1 MCDVKDKEKCYSN
14 FETAMKLVVD
24 GYSNADAK
32 IIADINRILD
42 VFEKQ
47 TKLVGDL
54 IVKINAVEEENAKL
68 WYQIDELKRKRR

>member
-1 MCDVKDKEKCYSN
+1 MCNAEDKEKCCSN
-14 FETAMKLVVD
+14 FETAMKLIVD